1 MREFISG
8 AWHLLDGWGRV
19 ASGLLLASALFSLVP
34 LITEPGWV
42 HALDL
47 VEAVLVF
54 VSVTALMVLAEL
66 FKRQLAKDLMF
77 RPLTRLGSDVM
88 KGIAES
94 ENLSV
99 MVHIAGDSY
108 MIELV
113 GVQDEHE

>member
-8 AWHLLDGWGRV
+8 TWNLLKVWQR
-19 ASGLLLASALFSLVP
+19 ACSGLLLATALVCMVNLVV
-34 LITEPGWV
+34 EPSWI
-42 HALDL
+42 HAGRLWGS
-47 VEAVLVF
+47 VF
-54 VSVTALMVLAEL
+54 NFLAVTALMVLVEL
-66 FKRQLAKDLMF
+66 FKRQLEKELMF

-108 MIELV
+108 MIEPV